1 MQALPNYSSIATMR
15 NLTNGHPSENL
26 GNLGSLG
33 KSSLFRD
40 QGVRVP
46 NVGLVELVMLLGQ
59 NFPAKSEARPDV
71 GPVDREEDD
80 QENARPA

>member
-1 MQALPNYSSIATMR
+1 MQALPNYSSIATMS

-40 QGVRVP
+40 QGVRVS
-46 NVGLVELVMLLGQ
+46 NVGLVELVMLFGQ
-59 NFPAKSEARPDV
+59 NFPAESEARPDV